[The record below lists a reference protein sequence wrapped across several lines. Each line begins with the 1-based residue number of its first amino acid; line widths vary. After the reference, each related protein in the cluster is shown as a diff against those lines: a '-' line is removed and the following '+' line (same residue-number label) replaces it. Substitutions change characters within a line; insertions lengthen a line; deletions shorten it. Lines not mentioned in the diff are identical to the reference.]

1 MRACFGL
8 IVLLWFPLYGQ
19 AQQGVP
25 MERRIIQTPEAPAAI
40 GPYSQAV
47 QVGNMLFCSGQI
59 PIDPKTGEIVSGGI
73 EEQTRQVL
81 ENLGAVLRAAGMD
94 YEDVV
99 QCQVFLADMA
109 DFAAMNR
116 VYAEYFRQNPPARVT
131 VAAAGLPRN
140 VRVEIACVAIR
151 VGAR

>member
-1 MRACFGL
+1 MRAFMLLGALFCLPLLGGVL
-8 IVLLWFPLYGQ
+8 IQSGTR
-19 AQQGVP
+19 
-25 MERRIIQTPEAPAAI
+25 MERKVIHTPEAPAAI

-59 PIDPKTGEIVSGGI
+59 AIDPKTGDVVPGGI
-73 EEQTRQVL
+73 AEQTRQVL

-94 YEDVV
+94 YRDVV

-109 DFAAMNR
+109 DFQAMNQ
-116 VYAEYFRQNPPARVT
+116 VYAEYFRENPPARVT

-140 VRVEIACVAIR
+140 VRVEIACIAVK
-151 VGAR
+151 GQ

>member
-1 MRACFGL
+1 
-8 IVLLWFPLYGQ
+8 
-19 AQQGVP
+19 
-25 MERRIIQTPEAPAAI
+25 MERKVIHTPEAPAAI

-59 PIDPKTGEIVSGGI
+59 AIDPKTGDVVPGGI
-73 EEQTRQVL
+73 AEQTRQVL

-94 YEDVV
+94 YRDVV

-109 DFAAMNR
+109 DFQAMNQ
-116 VYAEYFRQNPPARVT
+116 VYAEYFRENPPARVT

-140 VRVEIACVAIR
+140 VRVEIACIAVK
-151 VGAR
+151 GQ